1 MAMPRKSMATEA
13 YTHMSAMERGSANM
27 ARGDFMMTQK
37 CSALTLHTLLASSL
51 ITSIENLSTT
61 V

>member
-27 ARGDFMMTQK
+27 ARGDFMMTQIK
-37 CSALTLHTLLASSL
+37 MLSLLASSHPL
-51 ITSIENLSTT
+51 KI
-61 V
+61 